1 MFLMQ
6 VSLRNV
12 RSIKSLDLDFRSS
25 EGNARRWTLLLGENG
40 CGKSSALRAIALLL
54 AGSEALPDLLGE
66 PDAWIRN
73 GSKKCLISG
82 ILATAKGEIREI
94 ALEIN
99 RGDGIRQIFSRN
111 HSSLEALDK
120 ALSFAER
127 NYFVLGYGVSRRP
140 AAPKS
145 RSTFPDE
152 RSRVPRSMGVATMFS
167 PDATLISLEQW
178 AMDLEYRKGSSSM
191 DAIRRALNQ
200 LLPDMQFSRIDRESR
215 QIIFDTVDGEIPLSQ
230 LSDGYQNIAAWC
242 GDLLYRITEAF
253 PDRKDPLST
262 RGVLLIDEIDLHLH
276 PTWRRKLVEF
286 LSLTLPNFQF
296 VATTHSALT
305 AQQSGDGELYV
316 IRREGKDHLPTL
328 TPFVGE
334 PRNMMLHQLL
344 MSPMFGLRTMD
355 SVAVENARSV
365 VRTLSSKKT
374 PLSVGESRE
383 LKHMYEVLSEA
394 PNWDAIP
401 EYAKEQIDLL
411 KRINST
417 LDKDGKRPAVSAR
430 KLKSVVK
437 EIGSS
442 D

>member
-1 MFLMQ
+1 
-6 VSLRNV
+6 
-12 RSIKSLDLDFRSS
+12 
-25 EGNARRWTLLLGENG
+25 
-40 CGKSSALRAIALLL
+40 
-54 AGSEALPDLLGE
+54 
-66 PDAWIRN
+66 
-73 GSKKCLISG
+73 
-82 ILATAKGEIREI
+82 
-94 ALEIN
+94 
-99 RGDGIRQIFSRN
+99 
-111 HSSLEALDK
+111 
-120 ALSFAER
+120 
-127 NYFVLGYGVSRRP
+127 
-140 AAPKS
+140 
-145 RSTFPDE
+145 
-152 RSRVPRSMGVATMFS
+152 MGVATMFS